1 MIPYGKHEI
10 TKKDISA
17 IEKVL
22 KSKFITQGVHV
33 PKFENSVSSIVSSKY
48 AVAVNS
54 ATSALHIACLA
65 LGIKKGDLVW
75 TSAISFVASANCAKY
90 CDADVD
96 FLDIDRDTFNISIDL
111 LKIKLVK
118 AKKNNRLPKLIIVV
132 HMCGQSCEMKQIKKL
147 SKIYGFQIIEDAS
160 HALGGK
166 YDKFSV
172 GSCKYSDIT
181 IFSFHPVKIITSGE
195 GGMVTTNKKFIY
207 DKLTYFRT
215 HGITRNRNLMTQN
228 DGFWHYEQIDLGYN
242 YRMTDIAAALGNSQL
257 SRLGQYVKKRNKLAA
272 IYNEMLKDLPLELP
286 KIQKKII
293 STYHLYVIRVD
304 GNKTKISKKFLMEAL
319 KKKNIGPSFHY
330 MPIYRHPYYKKQ
342 KIKYKPL
349 INSEDYYS
357 RAISI
362 PIYPTMRNEDQ
373 FKVIKSLKNILE

>member
-1 MIPYGKHEI
+1 M
-10 TKKDISA
+10 
-17 IEKVL
+17 
-22 KSKFITQGVHV
+22 
-33 PKFENSVSSIVSSKY
+33 
-48 AVAVNS
+48 
-54 ATSALHIACLA
+54 
-65 LGIKKGDLVW
+65 GIKKGDLVW

-90 CDADVD
+90 CNADVD
-96 FLDIDRDTFNISIDL
+96 FLDIDIDTFNISIDL
-111 LKIKLVK
+111 LKEKLIT
-118 AKKNNRLPKLIIVV
+118 AKKNKRLPKLIIVV
-132 HMCGQSCEMKQIKKL
+132 HMCGQSCDMMQIKKL
-147 SKIYGFQIIEDAS
+147 SKIYGFKIIEDAS

-195 GGMVTTNKKFIY
+195 GGMATTNKKSIY

-257 SRLGQYVKKRNKLAA
+257 NRLHQYVIKRNELAA
-272 IYNEMLKDLPLELP
+272 VYDKMLETLPLELP
-286 KIQKKII
+286 KIQKKVI
-293 STYHLYVIRVD
+293 STYHLYVIKLDRSE
-304 GNKTKISKKFLMEAL
+304 TKITKKFLMDKL
-319 KKKNIGPSFHY
+319 KKQNIVPSFHY

-342 KIKYKPL
+342 KTKYMPL
-349 INSEDYYS
+349 VNSEDYYS

-373 FKVIKSLKNILE
+373 FKVIKALKNILE

>member
-22 KSKFITQGVHV
+22 KSKFITQGTFV
-33 PKFENSVSSIVSSKY
+33 PKFENRISKTVSSKY

-90 CDADVD
+90 CNADVD
-96 FLDIDRDTFNISIDL
+96 FLDIDIDTFNISIDL
-111 LKIKLVK
+111 LKEKLIT
-118 AKKNNRLPKLIIVV
+118 AKKNKRLPKLIIVV
-132 HMCGQSCEMKQIKKL
+132 HMCGQSCDMMQIKKL
-147 SKIYGFQIIEDAS
+147 SKIYGFKIIEDAS

-195 GGMVTTNKKFIY
+195 GGMATTNKKSIY

-257 SRLGQYVKKRNKLAA
+257 NRLHQYVIKRNKLAA
-272 IYNEMLKDLPLELP
+272 VYDKMLETLPLELP
-286 KIQKKII
+286 KIQKKVI
-293 STYHLYVIRVD
+293 STYHLYVIRLD
-304 GNKTKISKKFLMEAL
+304 RSETKITKKFLMDKL
-319 KKKNIGPSFHY
+319 KKQNIVPSFHY

-342 KIKYKPL
+342 KTKYMPL
-349 INSEDYYS
+349 VNSEDYYS

-373 FKVIKSLKNILE
+373 FKVIKALKNILE

>member
-160 HALGGK
+160 HALG
-166 YDKFSV
+166 
-172 GSCKYSDIT
+172 
-181 IFSFHPVKIITSGE
+181 
-195 GGMVTTNKKFIY
+195 
-207 DKLTYFRT
+207 R
-215 HGITRNRNLMTQN
+215 
-228 DGFWHYEQIDLGYN
+228 
-242 YRMTDIAAALGNSQL
+242 
-257 SRLGQYVKKRNKLAA
+257 
-272 IYNEMLKDLPLELP
+272 
-286 KIQKKII
+286 
-293 STYHLYVIRVD
+293 
-304 GNKTKISKKFLMEAL
+304 
-319 KKKNIGPSFHY
+319 
-330 MPIYRHPYYKKQ
+330 
-342 KIKYKPL
+342 
-349 INSEDYYS
+349 
-357 RAISI
+357 
-362 PIYPTMRNEDQ
+362 
-373 FKVIKSLKNILE
+373 